1 MSVREINFHSEMW
14 SCHLSVLSNFSSGES
29 AHLDAVPD
37 VENTNSFSVGKEMSH
52 LNSLCNVNVPETG
65 LGM

>member
-1 MSVREINFHSEMW
+1 M
-14 SCHLSVLSNFSSGES
+14 VLSSVCIEQFFSGES